1 MRRNVLRAA
10 VLVGLA
16 VVAILAYRARGEP
29 ERAWSVQLH
38 VHGSFSEGRG
48 SIDSQSWQAADLGC
62 DVVWW
67 SDHDFRLTTYHHVR
81 HFGFDDWEEPV
92 QQGEQ
97 WDVLVPQLAGVKRLR
112 FRSEPC
118 ATARF
123 VDQPVREGSRSLRL
137 EYASAHAEF
146 ETCWLDFQCA
156 RQVHQRTLAS
166 GVVLRLAL
174 WPEQVSADARPVIK
188 VLLSEH
194 APRGAEDLV
203 GASLTYV
210 LSNEGEE
217 PRRAGEGWIVP
228 VPYVPGQWNE
238 LELRLSE
245 DALAGYPESPALDNA
260 LYRLSFGL
268 EARKGAT
275 VAACFD
281 DLRFEQE
288 LSGRGL
294 FGRQRKLIREVGAL
308 YPGLTELQGVEVS
321 LTGQH
326 LNLFCTDPPLPDYT
340 SLARGLPHDPRA
352 PDYVDEKAFQDAVV
366 EWTVRETHAR
376 GGLVSYNHAF
386 GAEGVM
392 TASGERVTEEER
404 QALLTRLLESRASG
418 ADILEVGYRDRG
430 GASLADHLW
439 LWDQLTIS
447 GLHLVGTGVND
458 SHGGVERWRGTPNN
472 FVSWIWATEPDVPHL
487 IEGLR
492 AGRVFFGDLERFGGE
507 LDLLTEDGQR
517 MGDTIT
523 TRAERVG
530 VELIGR
536 KLRGAEEVVVI
547 ESGTPT
553 ARFPV
558 EGDSFHHHHELALAP
573 KGISFVRF
581 EVHDRSG
588 PIALTNP
595 IVFQRP

>member
-1 MRRNVLRAA
+1 MLVVL
-10 VLVGLA
+10 G
-16 VVAILAYRARGEP
+16 VVAFLAYRAQGEP

-67 SDHDFRLTTYHHVR
+67 SDHDFRLTTFHHVR
-81 HFGFDDWEEPV
+81 HFGFEGWEEPV
-92 QQGEQ
+92 QQGER
-97 WDVLVPQLAGVKRLR
+97 WDVLVPQLAGVKRVR
-112 FRSEPC
+112 FRSEPPC
-118 ATARF
+118 ARAEF
-123 VDQPVREGSRSLRL
+123 VTTPVSEGARSLRL
-137 EYASAHAEF
+137 EYASPRPDF
-146 ETCWLDFQCA
+146 EACWLDFQCA

-166 GVVLRLAL
+166 ELVLRLAL
-174 WPEQVSADARPVIK
+174 WPEQVSADARPVVK

-210 LSNEGEE
+210 LSNEGEAPHRE
-217 PRRAGEGWIVP
+217 GEGWVVP
-228 VPYVPGQWNE
+228 VPYVPGQWNQ
-238 LELRLSE
+238 LELRLSD
-245 DALAGYPESPALDNA
+245 DAQAGYPESPGLDNA
-260 LYRLSFGL
+260 LFRLSFGI

-275 VAACFD
+275 GIVCLD
-281 DLRFEQE
+281 DLRFEQG

-294 FGRQRKLIREVGAL
+294 FTRQEKLIREVGGL

-326 LNLFCTDPPLPDYT
+326 LNVFCTAPPLPDYT
-340 SLARGLPHDPRA
+340 TLARGLPHDARA
-352 PDYVDEKAFQDAVV
+352 PDYVDEKAFQDVV
-366 EWTVRETHAR
+366 IDWTVRETHAR

-392 TASGERVTEEER
+392 TASGERVTPEER
-404 QALLTRLLESRASG
+404 QELLTRLLESRASG

-439 LWDQLTIS
+439 LWDQLALS
-447 GLHLVGTGVND
+447 GLRLVGTGVND

-472 FVSWIWATEPDVPHL
+472 FVSWIYATTPDVPHL

-507 LDLLTEDGQR
+507 LDLVTDDGQR
-517 MGDTIT
+517 MGDTIV

-536 KLRGAEEVVVI
+536 GLRGAEEVVVI

-558 EGDSFHHHHELALAP
+558 QQDAFRHRHELVLSA
-573 KGISFVRF
+573 KGPSFVRF

-595 IVFQRP
+595 IYFQRP